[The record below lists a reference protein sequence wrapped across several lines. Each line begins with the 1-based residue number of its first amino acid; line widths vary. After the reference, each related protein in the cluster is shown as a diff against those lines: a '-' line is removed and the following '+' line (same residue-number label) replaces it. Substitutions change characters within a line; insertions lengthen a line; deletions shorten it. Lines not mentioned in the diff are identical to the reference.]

1 MEWRRRWSS
10 LYWKWLK
17 QKWQKKNKKKES
29 NFVSCI
35 LWESAYYLIISMS
48 YHIISYHHH
57 HHHHHDVAMVIAHCL
72 YLQPMIFRFYGICC
86 RQKYSKKIKKNNPLY
101 HIVGL
106 NPFGLPSDC
115 VLSVVALLC
124 FCRLF
129 LCALNRC
136 LWICGLIFLWW
147 GFGSNGRRGTCSG
160 GMDGVDLVPSP
171 MSTVCPLWSGYF
183 EAFIPLIDEWLFSAT
198 KNK

>member
-1 MEWRRRWSS
+1 MRESLFEIAPPRCGHGAQRSDWRPMFFRFTILWPLLPPKKKR
-10 LYWKWLK
+10 KK
-17 QKWQKKNKKKES
+17 KKNPIL
-29 NFVSCI
+29 FPLI
-35 LWESAYYLIISMS
+35 LWLCHRIIS
-48 YHIISYHHH
+48 
-57 HHHHHDVAMVIAHCL
+57 VV
-72 YLQPMIFRFYGICC
+72 P
-86 RQKYSKKIKKNNPLY
+86 YSWTEPLW
-101 HIVGL
+101 
-106 NPFGLPSDC
+106 LPPDC
-115 VLSVVALLC
+115 VLSVAAPLC